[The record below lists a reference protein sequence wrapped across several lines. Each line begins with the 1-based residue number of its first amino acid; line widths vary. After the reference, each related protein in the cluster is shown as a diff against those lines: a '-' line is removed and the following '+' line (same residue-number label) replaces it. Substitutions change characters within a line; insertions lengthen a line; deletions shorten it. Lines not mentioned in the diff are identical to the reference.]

1 MSVPVTVA
9 EPTIIDA
16 RWFWDGIFVA
26 LKALLTIWWVFPLML
41 IPVIPDMVLRLWEI
55 RTYAKAGL
63 PEIDRMTGR
72 QFEEW
77 LARFFRSR
85 GYDVA
90 LTPEQGDYGA
100 DLILKK
106 GPVTTV
112 VQAKRWSGKVGV
124 SAIQKITAAKGYYKA
139 DSAMV
144 VTNSFFTKEAIE
156 LARRNNVVLW
166 DRKKLTDEI
175 LAEQAKKA
183 AARNQSS
190 TKRVAVKSVGKT
202 MVHAPRPSDVGRRAP
217 CHQVSHVIAAIPKT
231 ERRRREA

>member
-26 LKALLTIWWVFPLML
+26 LKALLTIWWVFPNADSRDTRHGSE
-41 IPVIPDMVLRLWEI
+41 VVGDTHVCERS
-55 RTYAKAGL
+55 A
-63 PEIDRMTGR
+63 EIDRMTGR

-77 LARFFRSR
+77 LARFFSR

-124 SAIQKITAAKGYYKA
+124 SAIQEITAAKGYYKA

>member
-1 MSVPVTVA
+1 MSLLVTVA

-41 IPVIPDMVLRLWEI
+41 IPMIPDIVLRLWEI
-55 RTYAKAGL
+55 RMYAKAGL

-77 LARFFRSR
+77 LARFFRGR
-85 GYDVA
+85 GYDVT

-112 VQAKRWSGKVGV
+112 VQAKRWSGKVRV
-124 SAIQKITAAKGYYKA
+124 SAIQEITAAKGYYRA
-139 DSAMV
+139 DGAMV
-144 VTNSFFTKEAIE
+144 VTNSFFTKEAVE
-156 LARRNNVVLW
+156 LARRNNIMLW
-166 DRKKLTDEI
+166 NRNKLKDEI

-183 AARNQSS
+183 AARNQASA
-190 TKRVAVKSVGKT
+190 KRVAVKPVGKP
-202 MVHAPRPSDVGRRAP
+202 VVRPPTSSHTGQRAV
-217 CHQVSHVIAAIPKT
+217 CHQSSHVAATISKT
-231 ERRRREA
+231 DRWHRET